1 MKKSIIP
8 LLAIAL
14 IAAPA
19 LAYKQQDLDKL
30 KLTQSCEGCD
40 LREANLELADLS
52 RANLLEADLRGA
64 NLSGTNLSEADL
76 SGADLSGA
84 QNWRAASLG
93 YTKFCNTTMPDGY
106 INNQDCDQPV
116 ESQSEVEVA
125 LSGNVAKKKLLETKE
140 CVGCDLRYVDLR
152 WSDL

>member
-14 IAAPA
+14 IAAPV

-30 KLTQSCEGCD
+30 KLTKSCEGCD

-64 NLSGTNLSEADL
+64 DL
-76 SGADLSGA
+76 RGAH
-84 QNWRAASLG
+84 
-93 YTKFCNTTMPDGY
+93 FCNTTMPDGW
-106 INNQDCDQPV
+106 INNRD
-116 ESQSEVEVA
+116 
-125 LSGNVAKKKLLETKE
+125 
-140 CVGCDLRYVDLR
+140 Y
-152 WSDL
+152 